1 MTSYHSCHLYTC
13 FCIDEALLTDVMKPG
28 SPLLQTAA
36 DELNIDHVPWAE
48 NWRHLAYHLEIP
60 SDVYQ
65 EFGGSSAQR
74 ESPTR
79 EILQWLVVRTPDIV
93 LSAVVKALDKI
104 KRNDAI
110 QIITREFSD
119 TVGEYSGLDEAYLNV
134 STSTEL

>member
-1 MTSYHSCHLYTC
+1 
-13 FCIDEALLTDVMKPG
+13 MKPG
-28 SPLLQTAA
+28 SPLLQTVA
-36 DELNIDHVPWAE
+36 DELNISHVPWAK

-65 EFGGSSAQR
+65 EFDGSSAQR

-79 EILQWLVVRTPDIV
+79 EILQWLVVRTPNIV
-93 LSAVVKALDKI
+93 LSDVVKALDKI

-119 TVGEYSGLDEAYLNV
+119 TVGEYSGLDEAYLNNLCN
-134 STSTEL
+134 SE